1 MNAKYEYET
10 PSRCSAAGVTTA
22 SMLVVILAMGASTL
36 FSGESSAPITTTGTP
51 STQVAQTHAV
61 PQVKKS

>member
-22 SMLVVILAMGASTL
+22 SMLVVIVAMEA
-36 FSGESSAPITTTGTP
+36 SAPFSARGTKP
-51 STQVAQTHAV
+51 PAEVWEM
-61 PQVKKS
+61 P